1 MNVWVVESEEFVGYG
16 FHGCA
21 GIWWQR
27 GGGLGEVVE
36 GDGRG
41 DGGDA
46 ADVGAGGAGVE
57 IRCSGDENYDS
68 GEGIWMVS
76 EYELR

>member
-1 MNVWVVESEEFVGYG
+1 M
-16 FHGCA
+16 
-21 GIWWQR
+21 
-27 GGGLGEVVE
+27 VE

-41 DGGDA
+41 GGGDA

-57 IRCSGDENYDS
+57 IRCTGDENYDL

-76 EYELR
+76 EYELS